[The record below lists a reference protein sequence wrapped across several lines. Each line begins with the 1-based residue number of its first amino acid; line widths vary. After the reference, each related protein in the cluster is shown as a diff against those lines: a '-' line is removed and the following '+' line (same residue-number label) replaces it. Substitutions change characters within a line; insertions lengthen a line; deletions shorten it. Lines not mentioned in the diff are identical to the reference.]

1 MIPLTRMLARELLPE
16 EIIPRKEGERE
27 RVKRGRVVNRE
38 PASLRIFTIERCRV
52 YDDGERSAD
61 EWAIRVVENIMNA
74 SDFYPRLIPMIERS
88 NGRAAARLMGERD
101 ARRSHV
107 TDVVAIRV
115 LPASDYPKSRS

>member
-61 EWAIRVVENIMNA
+61 E
-74 SDFYPRLIPMIERS
+74 
-88 NGRAAARLMGERD
+88 
-101 ARRSHV
+101 
-107 TDVVAIRV
+107 
-115 LPASDYPKSRS
+115 